1 MHPLTCYA
9 GQISL
14 CHAKIEKISKK
25 IFVMINKDGGG
36 AIFGFYGG
44 GHSCYEGDIE
54 LMGESP
60 QSLLTRENPGLIIS
74 AFEIIVRSVNILST
88 PPFLSLILIGEK
100 GLSNSEIVLEM

>member
-36 AIFGFYGG
+36 TIFGFYGG
-44 GHSCYEGDIE
+44 DTAVMRGDIE
-54 LMGESP
+54 LMGGSP
-60 QSLLTRENPGLIIS
+60 QS
-74 AFEIIVRSVNILST
+74 
-88 PPFLSLILIGEK
+88 PPLGKTLVCHSKL
-100 GLSNSEIVLEM
+100 